1 MVLAS
6 LSASVTTF
14 IRDHGLAAV
23 FFLMLVDAVFPAAS
37 ELVMVVGGA
46 LAAGAFGASVSLFG
60 AHISGGF
67 WSYVAVSL
75 AGTIGYLVGSILG
88 WAIGLYGGR
97 PLLERHGRWFH
108 LSPTT
113 SSARS
118 AGSTGTRTGPS
129 SSGRIT
135 PVVRSFVSI
144 PAGVFRVKLGRYTVL
159 TLAGSALWCFALA
172 GVGLG
177 GGDGLRA
184 VPPRLPLGRICGR
197 CRNPCGRGLFDLAPS
212 ALDYHALSRGP
223 HPSDRCQGAVRAAH
237 PRVEGA
243 LRRGARVG

>member
-1 MVLAS
+1 VVLAS

-23 FFLMLVDAVFPAAS
+23 FLLMLVDAVLPAAS

-46 LAAGAFGASVSLFG
+46 VAAGAFGAGVSLFG
-60 AHISGGF
+60 THIATGF
-67 WSYVAVSL
+67 WSYVAVSV
-75 AGTIGYLVGSILG
+75 AGTIGYLLGSILG

-108 LSPTT
+108 LAPDNLEK
-113 SSARS
+113 AERWFEKYEGW
-118 AGSTGTRTGPS
+118 AVFV
-129 SSGRIT
+129 GRIT

-172 GVGLG
+172 GVGWAAG
-177 GGDGLRA
+177 TGYERFHRDFRWVEYA
-184 VPPRLPLGRICGR
+184 VVAGVIAAAAYLI
-197 CRNPCGRGLFDLAPS
+197 
-212 ALDYHALSRGP
+212 
-223 HPSDRCQGAVRAAH
+223 VR
-237 PRVEGA
+237 
-243 LRRGARVG
+243 RRRSTTIH